1 MLAPVSSHVHQ
12 GHQELRYV
20 IIHNLLFVHVQNV
33 HEFDIFKAITIG
45 KFWVN

>member
-12 GHQELRYV
+12 GHQGLRYV
-20 IIHNLLFVHVQNV
+20 IIHNLQNV